1 MIFTQ
6 SSKLRDVCYEI
17 RGPVPAE
24 AARMEA
30 EGHKI
35 VKLNIGNP
43 APFGFEAPDEILV
56 DMIKN
61 LPTAQGYSDSKGI
74 PSARRA
80 GAPYHQTRDTPGSGL
95 HAVYLGTGDSER
107 VPSARRA
114 VAQYYQSRDMPGIE
128 LDAVCL
134 GNGVSELIQMV
145 CQALVDDGDEVLI
158 PQPDYPLWTASVSL
172 AGGRAVHYRCDED
185 EHWWPD
191 VTDIAD
197 RITERTKAIVVINPN
212 NPTGAVYPEHVL
224 QDIVEVAR
232 EHGLMIL
239 ADEIYDKILYDDV
252 VHTPIA
258 SFAPDLLSITFN
270 GLSKAYRV
278 AGFRAGWM
286 ALYGPKDDAENFIEG
301 LDVLSNMRL
310 CPNVPAQHIVATALG
325 GQQTIQGLVLPG
337 GRLLEQR
344 DAAYEGL
351 TSIPGV
357 SVEKAQGALYMF
369 PKLDLEMYRIES
381 DEQFA
386 YDLLRARK
394 LLVTQGTGFN
404 LGTHDHFRLVTLPP
418 VEVLVDAVDRIGDYL
433 ATIRR

>member
-35 VKLNIGNP
+35 IKLNIGNP

-80 GAPYHQTRDTPGSGL
+80 
-95 HAVYLGTGDSER
+95 
-107 VPSARRA
+107 
-114 VAQYYQSRDMPGIE
+114 VAQYYQMRGMPGIE
-128 LDAVCL
+128 LDDVYL

-145 CQALVDDGDEVLI
+145 CQALVDDGDEVLV
-158 PQPDYPLWTASVSL
+158 PQPDYPLWTASVAL
-172 AGGRAVHYRCDED
+172 AGGRAVHYRCDEE

-197 RITERTKAIVVINPN
+197 RITPRTKAIVVINPN

-224 QDIVEVAR
+224 RGIVEVAR
-232 EHGLMIL
+232 KHGLMIL
-239 ADEIYDKILYDDV
+239 ADEIYDKILYDEA
-252 VHTPIA
+252 VHTSIA
-258 SFAPDLLSITFN
+258 SLAPDLLSITFN

-286 ALYGPKDDAENFIEG
+286 ALHGPKEHATSFIEG

-325 GQQTIQGLVLPG
+325 GRQSIQQLLLPG
-337 GRLLEQR
+337 GRLREQR
-344 DAAYEGL
+344 DVAYDGL
-351 TSIPGV
+351 SALPGV
-357 SVEKAQGALYMF
+357 SVQKAQGALYMF
-369 PKLDLEMYRIES
+369 PRLDLEMYAIED

-386 YDLLRARK
+386 YDLLRSHK

-404 LGTHDHFRLVTLPP
+404 YPTPDHFRLVTLPP
-418 VEVLVDAVDRIGDYL
+418 VEMLADAIDRIGDFL
-433 ATIRR
+433 TTIRR

>member
-30 EGHKI
+30 EGHAI
-35 VKLNIGNP
+35 LKLNIGNP

-74 PSARRA
+74 PA
-80 GAPYHQTRDTPGSGL
+80 
-95 HAVYLGTGDSER
+95 
-107 VPSARRA
+107 ARRA
-114 VAQYYQSRDMPGIE
+114 VAQYYQMRDMPGID
-128 LDAVCL
+128 LDDVYL

-145 CQALVDDGDEVLI
+145 CQGLVDDGDEVLV

-172 AGGRAVHYRCDED
+172 AGGRAVHYRCDE
-185 EHWWPD
+185 EQQWWPD
-191 VTDIAD
+191 VEDIASKVTD
-197 RITERTKAIVVINPN
+197 RTKAIVVINPN

-224 QDIVEVAR
+224 RDIVEVAR
-232 EHGLMIL
+232 THGLMIL
-239 ADEIYDKILYDDV
+239 ADEIYDKILYDDA
-252 VHTPIA
+252 VHTSIA
-258 SFAPDLLSITFN
+258 SLAPDLLSITFN

-286 ALYGPKDDAENFIEG
+286 ALYGPKDDATSFIEG

-325 GQQTIQGLVLPG
+325 GHQSINQLLLPG
-337 GRLLEQR
+337 GRLREQR
-344 DAAYEGL
+344 DVAYEGL
-351 TSIPGV
+351 SAIDGV
-357 SVEKAQGALYMF
+357 SVVKAQGALYMF
-369 PKLDLEMYRIES
+369 PKLDREMYAIED

-386 YDLLRARK
+386 YDLLRQQK
-394 LLVTQGTGFN
+394 LLVTHGTGFN
-404 LGTHDHFRLVTLPP
+404 LDTPDHFRLVTLPSA
-418 VEVLVDAVDRIGDYL
+418 EMLANAVDRIADYL
-433 ATIRR
+433 ASIRR

>member
-30 EGHKI
+30 EGHAI
-35 VKLNIGNP
+35 LKLNIGNP

-74 PSARRA
+74 PA
-80 GAPYHQTRDTPGSGL
+80 
-95 HAVYLGTGDSER
+95 
-107 VPSARRA
+107 ARRA
-114 VAQYYQSRDMPGIE
+114 VAQYYQMRDMPGID
-128 LDAVCL
+128 LDDVYL

-145 CQALVDDGDEVLI
+145 CQGLVDDGDEVLV

-172 AGGRAVHYRCDED
+172 AGGRAVHYRCDE
-185 EHWWPD
+185 EQQWWPD
-191 VTDIAD
+191 VEDIASKVTD
-197 RITERTKAIVVINPN
+197 RTKAIVVINPN

-224 QDIVEVAR
+224 RDIVEVAR
-232 EHGLMIL
+232 THGLMIL
-239 ADEIYDKILYDDV
+239 ADEIYDKILYDDA
-252 VHTPIA
+252 VHTSIA
-258 SFAPDLLSITFN
+258 SLAPDLLSITFN

-286 ALYGPKDDAENFIEG
+286 ALYGPKDDATSFIEG

-310 CPNVPAQHIVATALG
+310 CPNVPAQHVVATALG
-325 GQQTIQGLVLPG
+325 GHQSINQLLLPG
-337 GRLLEQR
+337 GRLREQR
-344 DAAYEGL
+344 DVAYEGL
-351 TSIPGV
+351 SAIDGV
-357 SVEKAQGALYMF
+357 SVIKAQGALYMF
-369 PKLDLEMYRIES
+369 PKLDREMYAIED

-386 YDLLRARK
+386 YDLLRQQK
-394 LLVTQGTGFN
+394 LLVTHGTGFN
-404 LGTHDHFRLVTLPP
+404 LDTPDHFRLVTLPSA
-418 VEVLVDAVDRIGDYL
+418 EMLANAVDRIADYL
-433 ATIRR
+433 ASIRR

>member
-35 VKLNIGNP
+35 IKLNIGNP

-74 PSARRA
+74 PA
-80 GAPYHQTRDTPGSGL
+80 
-95 HAVYLGTGDSER
+95 
-107 VPSARRA
+107 ARRA
-114 VAQYYQSRDMPGIE
+114 VAQYYQMRDMPGID
-128 LDAVCL
+128 LDDVYL

-145 CQALVDDGDEVLI
+145 CQGLVDDGDEVLV

-172 AGGRAVHYRCDED
+172 AGGRAVHYRCDE
-185 EHWWPD
+185 EQQWWPD
-191 VTDIAD
+191 VEDIASKVTD
-197 RITERTKAIVVINPN
+197 RTKAIVVINPN

-224 QDIVEVAR
+224 RDIVEVAR
-232 EHGLMIL
+232 THGLMIL
-239 ADEIYDKILYDDV
+239 ADEIYDKILYDDA
-252 VHTPIA
+252 VHTSIA
-258 SFAPDLLSITFN
+258 SLAPDLLSITFN

-286 ALYGPKDDAENFIEG
+286 ALYGPKDDATSFIEG

-325 GQQTIQGLVLPG
+325 GHQSINQLLLPG
-337 GRLLEQR
+337 GRLREQR
-344 DAAYEGL
+344 DVAYEGL
-351 TSIPGV
+351 SAIDGI
-357 SVEKAQGALYMF
+357 SVVKAQGALYMF
-369 PKLDLEMYRIES
+369 PKLDREMYAIED

-386 YDLLRARK
+386 YDLLRQQK
-394 LLVTQGTGFN
+394 LLVTHGTGFN
-404 LGTHDHFRLVTLPP
+404 LDTPDHFRLVTLPP
-418 VEVLVDAVDRIGDYL
+418 AEMLANAVDRIGDYL
-433 ATIRR
+433 ASIRR